1 MFLSPSRQRWTV
13 PYSPG
18 FSPWLHHGYTGHD
31 ARSQRDST
39 SQGFQLPP
47 HPLRVPHS
55 AHLGEEALGFAEV
68 ALETR
73 IIAQERGEF
82 GAALVQGGGE
92 EQDAV
97 LVDQGRA
104 LVEEALSIPYL
115 EKCLSAPP
123 PRFGARH

>member
-1 MFLSPSRQRWTV
+1 M
-13 PYSPG
+13 
-18 FSPWLHHGYTGHD
+18 
-31 ARSQRDST
+31 
-39 SQGFQLPP
+39 
-47 HPLRVPHS
+47 
-55 AHLGEEALGFAEV
+55 GFAELPF
-68 ALETR
+68 ATR
-73 IIAQERGEF
+73 SFAKESGKL
-82 GAALVQGGGE
+82 GAALVQGRGE